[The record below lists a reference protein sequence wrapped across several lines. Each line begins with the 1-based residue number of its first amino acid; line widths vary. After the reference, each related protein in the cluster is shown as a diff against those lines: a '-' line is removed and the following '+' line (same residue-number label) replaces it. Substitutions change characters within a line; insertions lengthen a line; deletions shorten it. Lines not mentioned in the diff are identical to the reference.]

1 MYGRRQSD
9 WVEPELPPPP
19 VARGKTIAQP
29 RPDTPDPAPQGEPQQ
44 EPSKRQRKRRRRWRS
59 GSIRRYTWFVRISK
73 GVLPL
78 IAAGLMATVAAWP
91 YLQESDAFP
100 LPIASW
106 SEVAIDLKLV
116 GPEFTGVDRY
126 DRPYMLTAKEARQA
140 RDDPE
145 LVTLSQPQ
153 GDITLQDQSWIT
165 LSAETGSFYKD
176 MEILDLAGSV
186 NLFHDDGYE
195 FRTLSAQFD
204 MQTGVASGDERI
216 EGQGPFGRVE
226 AEGFRIKG
234 NGTVVQFVGKSRL
247 VIYPK
252 SDVMADAGKP
262 NG

>member
-1 MYGRRQSD
+1 MR
-9 WVEPELPPPP
+9 
-19 VARGKTIAQP
+19 IA
-29 RPDTPDPAPQGEPQQ
+29 
-44 EPSKRQRKRRRRWRS
+44 
-59 GSIRRYTWFVRISK
+59 K

-78 IAAGLMATVAAWP
+78 IAAGLIATVAAWP
-91 YLQESDAFP
+91 YLQENDAFP
-100 LPIASW
+100 LPIVSW

-126 DRPYMLTAKEARQA
+126 DRPYMLTAQEARQA

-186 NLFHDDGYE
+186 NLFHDKGYE

-204 MQTGVASGDERI
+204 MQSGVASGDDRI
-216 EGQGPFGRVE
+216 VGQGPFGRIE

-234 NGTVVQFVGKSRL
+234 NGNVVQFVGKSRL

-252 SDVMADAGKP
+252 SDLVADAGKP